1 MRTVSTRRNFIRT
14 APLAAGVMLPLRGLP
29 VMAEEPSGA
38 TVPFKKFS
46 AEDMAGEL
54 AGVQGNDGTKN
65 LIMSPGLSVTMA
77 INAETKKI
85 GKEFEAHA
93 TRDHVFQVL
102 DGETVYHVGG
112 TLKGARETKP
122 GEYLAPDCE
131 GYTKVTL
138 KKGDYLSVPR
148 MTPHKRVT
156 EGKVSLLLI
165 SANTVPTS

>member
-1 MRTVSTRRNFIRT
+1 M

-29 VMAEEPSGA
+29 LMAAEPTAA
-38 TVPFKKFS
+38 TVPFKVFTAS
-46 AEDMAGEL
+46 DMAGEL
-54 AGVQGNDGTKN
+54 AGVQANDGTKN
-65 LIMSPGLSVTMA
+65 LILSPGLSVTMA
-77 INAETKKI
+77 INAESKKI

-102 DGETVYHVGG
+102 DGETVYLVGG

-122 GEYLAPDCE
+122 GEFLAPDAE
-131 GYTKVTL
+131 GYTRVVL

-148 MTPHKRVT
+148 MTPHKRMT

-165 SANTVPTS
+165 SANSVI

>member
-1 MRTVSTRRNFIRT
+1 M

-29 VMAEEPSGA
+29 LMAAEPAAGM
-38 TVPFKKFS
+38 VPFKLFS

-54 AGVQGNDGTKN
+54 KGVQANDGTKN
-65 LIMSPGLSVTMA
+65 LIASPGLSVTMA
-77 INAETKKI
+77 INAETKKS

-102 DGETVYHVGG
+102 DGETVYLVGG

-122 GEYLAPDCE
+122 GEYLAPDAE
-131 GYTKVTL
+131 GYTRVVL

-148 MTPHKRVT
+148 MTPHKRIT
-156 EGKVSLLLI
+156 DGTVSLLLI
-165 SANTVPTS
+165 SANSVV